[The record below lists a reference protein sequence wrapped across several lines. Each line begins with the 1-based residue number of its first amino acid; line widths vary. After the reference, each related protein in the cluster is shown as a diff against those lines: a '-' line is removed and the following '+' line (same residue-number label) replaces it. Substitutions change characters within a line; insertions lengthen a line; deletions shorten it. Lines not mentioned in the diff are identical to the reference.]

1 MSDRPL
7 DGIRVLDFTRVLAGP
22 YCTMSLADMGAD
34 VVKIERPGKGDDTRA
49 FGPPFVEGQSTYFLA
64 VNRGK
69 RSVVLDLKDAEDR
82 ETARQLALSADV
94 IVENFRPGVAG
105 RLGLGAEALC
115 AEKPSLI
122 YCSISG
128 FGRDDPR
135 PGYDLLIQGLSGIP
149 SLTGPPDGEP
159 FKCAASIAD
168 LVSGQNAIQAILAA
182 LLRRERTGQGGIVDV
197 PMLDGQLALL
207 AYHATAWLNADKAPQ
222 RIGNAH
228 PSIHPFRTYAV
239 RDGYL
244 NLCIGHDGMWASF
257 CDLVEH
263 PEWKTDERF
272 DTVANRVRHRALV
285 DDLLSPVMKTRD
297 AEAWVALLSPAGIP
311 CGPILSVPE
320 ALESANIV
328 THPHPAEGPQI
339 RSVALPYQIGEAPR
353 AAERGAPAL
362 GAHTKEVLAEW
373 L

>member
-22 YCTMSLADMGAD
+22 FCTMSLADMGAD
-34 VVKIERPGKGDDTRA
+34 VVKIERPGQGDDTRA

-69 RSVVLDLKDAEDR
+69 RSVVLDLKDPAGKA
-82 ETARQLALSADV
+82 TARRLALQADV
-94 IVENFRPGVAG
+94 IVENFRPGVAE

-115 AEKPSLI
+115 AEKPGLV

-128 FGRDDPR
+128 FGRADPR

-149 SLTGPPDGEP
+149 SLTGAPDGEP
-159 FKCAASIAD
+159 YKCAASIAD
-168 LVSGQNAIQAILAA
+168 LVSGHNAIQGILAA
-182 LLRRERTGQGGIVDV
+182 LLRRERTGEGAIVDV
-197 PMLDGQLALL
+197 PMIDGQLALL
-207 AYHATAWLNADKAPQ
+207 AYHATAWLNAGMAPQ

-239 RDGYL
+239 QGGHL
-244 NLCIGHDGMWASF
+244 NLCIGHDGMWRAF
-257 CDLVEH
+257 CELVER
-263 PEWKTDERF
+263 PEWKGDSRF
-272 DTVANRVRHRALV
+272 DTVANRVRHRDLV
-285 DDLLSPVMKTRD
+285 DAMLAPVMMGRD
-297 AEAWVALLSPAGIP
+297 AAEWMALLGPAGIP
-311 CGPILSVPE
+311 CGPIRSVPE
-320 ALESANIV
+320 ALKAATVV
-328 THPHPAEGPQI
+328 THAHPESGPAI
-339 RSVALPYQIGEAPR
+339 RSVALPFQVGDAPR

-362 GAHTKEVLAEW
+362 GVHTDEVLEEW